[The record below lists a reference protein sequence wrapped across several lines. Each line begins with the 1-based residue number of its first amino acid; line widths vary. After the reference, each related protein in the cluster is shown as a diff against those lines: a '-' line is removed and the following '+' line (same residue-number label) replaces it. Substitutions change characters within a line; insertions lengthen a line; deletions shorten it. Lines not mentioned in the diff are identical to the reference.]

1 MAKRKLLS
9 QAEYARL
16 KKFSRQHVSRLIKL
30 GLIPTVDGR
39 IDLQAADAA
48 LKAMKDPARAL
59 GKTPESW
66 TFTEARTLRER
77 YRALNEQ
84 LTYQERHAE
93 VIEAA
98 KVTALLEKVCT
109 TFRTRCL
116 AVPRKLA
123 PLLVGLDLPQRAE
136 AVLTKEIHEL
146 LRELAR
152 LNIST
157 LMQERK

>member
-48 LKAMKDPARAL
+48 LKAMKDPAREL

-66 TFTEARTLRER
+66 TFTEARTLRESF
-77 YRALNEQ
+77 RALNEQ

-93 VIEAA
+93 VIETA
-98 KVTALLEKVCT
+98 KVTRLLERVFI
-109 TFRTRCL
+109 TFKAKLLGAGT
-116 AVPRKLA
+116 KLA
-123 PLLVGLDLPQRAE
+123 PRLLGVESIPAIKAIVDREHRE
-136 AVLTKEIHEL
+136 ALTEL
-146 LRELAR
+146 SR
-152 LNIST
+152 LKLSN
-157 LMQERK
+157 L